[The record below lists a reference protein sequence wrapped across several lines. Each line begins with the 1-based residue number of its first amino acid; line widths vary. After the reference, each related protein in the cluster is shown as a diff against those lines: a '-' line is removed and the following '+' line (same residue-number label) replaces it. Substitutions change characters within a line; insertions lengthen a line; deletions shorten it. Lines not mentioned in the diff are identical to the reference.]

1 MSSQLHRLFPLLFLP
16 SVILR
21 FQSEEELLYQTL
33 RNDCSNRVMS
43 GTYTLLGEMWCVIN
57 LVFPVLVDLMG
68 GQS

>member
-21 FQSEEELLYQTL
+21 FQSEEELLYQIL

-43 GTYTLLGEMWCVIN
+43 GDLQTTWEMWRVII
-57 LVFPVLVDLMG
+57 LVFPVLVDLME